1 MSLPNR
7 PPNPNPPNLKVV
19 TAAQMT
25 ALEQES
31 ERQGTTTDT
40 LMERAGLAV
49 AATARQRLAAAP
61 GGFAGANILV
71 LVGPGNNGA
80 DGLVAARH
88 LRRWGA
94 EVTAYLVTGF
104 PAANLPPGNK
114 LAAKLELAR
123 RYDVSLLS
131 AADDPGLERLAGR
144 LRRSRLVLDAVLGT
158 GRSRPLTGTVQE
170 VMLRV
175 GDHRNQPT
183 SAPRPL
189 LLALD
194 LPTGLDA
201 DTGAVDAA
209 CPGADLTLAL
219 GLPKAGL
226 LAFPGAAKVGE
237 LQTLDIGLPPGLGEA
252 DIPLELLTPAWVGRR
267 MPARPLDAHKGS
279 FGHTLVVA
287 GSRNYVGAACL
298 VAAAAGRAGAGLVT
312 LAAPESVY
320 PSAAAQLTETIHLP
334 LPEDG
339 AGRIHP
345 DAAGII
351 RDLLPGYSCLAVG
364 SGMGRSA
371 GTAAFMERLLL
382 DGTASPASSPA
393 AIPPSIP
400 PSIPVVVDADGLN
413 NLSRRPDWWR
423 HQENRPGPLILTPHP
438 GEMATLTG
446 LATAAIQQDRVAT
459 ARRYAA
465 QWQAVVVLKGAF
477 TAIAEP
483 GGDDSPE
490 GDGLVRLS
498 PFANPGLA
506 SGGTGDVLTGIIG
519 GLLAQ
524 GLSPFDA
531 ASCGV
536 YLHGQAATAL
546 TARQGNAGLLA
557 SDLVAALPQTIHQLR
572 HRYAADVD

>member
-1 MSLPNR
+1 MSIPNR
-7 PPNPNPPNLKVV
+7 PPNLNPPNLKVV

-49 AATARQRLAAAP
+49 AAIARQRLAAAP

-104 PAANLPPGNK
+104 PAANLRPGNK

-144 LRRSRLVLDAVLGT
+144 LSRSRLVLDAVLGT
-158 GRSRPLTGTVQE
+158 GRSRPLTGTVRE
-170 VMLRV
+170 VMLQVSASR
-175 GDHRNQPT
+175 QPPA
-183 SAPRPL
+183 SRPRPL

-219 GLPKAGL
+219 GFPKAGL
-226 LAFPGAAKVGE
+226 LAFPGAEKVGE
-237 LQTLDIGLPPGLGEA
+237 LQTLDIGLPAGLGEA
-252 DIPLELLTPAWVGRR
+252 AIPLELLTPAWVGRR

-298 VAAAAGRAGAGLVT
+298 VAAAAGRVGAGLVT

-339 AGRIHP
+339 VGQIHP

-351 RDLLPGYSCLAVG
+351 RDLLPRYSCLAVG

-382 DGTASPASSPA
+382 DGEASPA
-393 AIPPSIP
+393 SIP

-423 HQENRPGPLILTPHP
+423 HQENRPGPLVLTPHP

-446 LATAAIQQDRVAT
+446 LATTAVQQDRVAT

-483 GGDDSPE
+483 GGGDSPAGE
-490 GDGLVRLS
+490 GLVRLS

-524 GLSPFDA
+524 GLTPFDA

-536 YLHGQAATAL
+536 YLHGQAAATL

-557 SDLVAALPQTIHQLR
+557 SDLVAVLPQTIHQLR
-572 HRYAADVD
+572 HRYA